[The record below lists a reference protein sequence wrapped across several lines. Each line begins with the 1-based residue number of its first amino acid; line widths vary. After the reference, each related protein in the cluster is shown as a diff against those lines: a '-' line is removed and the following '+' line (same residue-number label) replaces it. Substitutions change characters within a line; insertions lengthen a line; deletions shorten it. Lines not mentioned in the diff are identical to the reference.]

1 MIPYPFI
8 GLNHWIA
15 LPRQV
20 LSAFN
25 GKGSLPI
32 HELDKAKVQKLYARI
47 RPFLNSSGNLSF
59 TSWRLAHAI
68 KKADCARWSSSQ
80 PLWLETAGFLLE
92 NAQLFDWGASKFCL
106 NAGMSNFNADF
117 SGSSLTGR
125 IAQGV
130 ALLFLEEKGY
140 TYVGRFATEWK
151 NRAAKQNKPCPPG
164 NNKEPDFIAENA
176 QKEWVLAESKGS
188 FVSPGSKPNI
198 KDSLK
203 AGLEQ
208 LDGWDKYITPK
219 PTKSFAIGTF
229 LRESQDCSEET
240 SLIAFVDPEPEAP
253 EDPVEFPSD
262 AVRRANYASWLSL
275 MRFDDAANRIRFGA
289 GEPQR
294 RSVPVIA
301 LAGRKYA
308 VSILSV
314 SPKQPDLSSREF
326 WDDLH
331 DLPFGLFIRLKQGLR
346 FELVGLDL
354 EVFEALGSVQGSSIP
369 SALMQLKPQKWR
381 YSEPIESDGCT
392 FYGSIF
398 SDGSLF
404 GELRQNQM
412 RRPIPEFEWIELE
425 L

>member
-8 GLNHWIA
+8 DLSHWIA

-20 LSAFN
+20 LSAFK
-25 GKGSLPI
+25 GKGSLAI
-32 HELDKAKVQKLYARI
+32 HELDKAKVQTPYNPI
-47 RPFLNSSGNLSF
+47 RPFPNSSVNLSF

-68 KKADCARWSSSQ
+68 KKADCSRWSSSQ
-80 PLWLETAGFLLE
+80 PLWLETVGTLLE
-92 NAQLFDWGASKFCL
+92 NAKLFDWEASNFCL
-106 NAGMSNFNADF
+106 NAGMSNFYADF
-117 SGSSLTGR
+117 SRSSLVGR
-125 IAQGV
+125 IAQGM
-130 ALLFLEEKGY
+130 ALLLLEEKGY
-140 TYVGRFATEWK
+140 AYVGRFETEWK
-151 NRAAKQNKPCPPG
+151 NQAAKQNKSCPPD
-164 NNKEPDFIAENA
+164 KKKKPDFIAENG

-188 FVSPGSKPNI
+188 FVSPGSKPDI
-198 KDSLK
+198 KRPLK
-203 AGLEQ
+203 AGLAQ
-208 LDGWDKYITPK
+208 LDGWDKYITPQ

-308 VSILSV
+308 VSVLSV

-331 DLPFGLFIRLKQGLR
+331 DWPFGCARMLKQGLR
-346 FELVGLDL
+346 VELVGLDL
-354 EVFEALGSVQGSSIP
+354 EVFKALGSVQDRP
-369 SALMQLKPQKWR
+369 SALMRLNPQKR
-381 YSEPIESDGCT
+381 YYPEPIESDGCT

-398 SDGSLF
+398 SDGSLL
-404 GELRQNQM
+404 GELQKNRM
-412 RRPIPEFEWIELE
+412 SWPIPEFEWIEIVL
-425 L
+425 

>member
-32 HELDKAKVQKLYARI
+32 YELDKVKVQTPYACI
-47 RPFLNSSGNLSF
+47 RPFPNSSGNVSF

-80 PLWLETAGFLLE
+80 SLWAGVAGFLLE
-92 NAQLFDWGASKFCL
+92 NAQFFDWEADKFCL

-117 SGSSLTGR
+117 SRSSLTGR
-125 IAQGV
+125 IAQGM
-130 ALLFLEEKGY
+130 ALLFLEKKGY
-140 TYVGRFATEWK
+140 AYIGRFETEWK
-151 NRAAKQNKPCPPG
+151 KQAAKQNGSCPPD
-164 NNKEPDFIAENA
+164 KKKMPDFIAENG
-176 QKEWVLAESKGS
+176 QKERVLAESKGS
-188 FVSPGSKPNI
+188 FVSPGRKPYI
-198 KDSLK
+198 KGSLK
-203 AGLEQ
+203 AGLAQ
-208 LDGWDKYITPK
+208 LDGWDKEIIPQ

-229 LRESQDCSEET
+229 LRESRDCSEET

-253 EDPVEFPSD
+253 EDPVEFPID
-262 AVRRANYASWLSL
+262 VVRRANYASWLSL

-308 VSILSV
+308 VSVLSV

-331 DLPFGLFIRLKQGLR
+331 AWPFGCVRMLKQGLR
-346 FELVGLDL
+346 VELVGLDL
-354 EVFEALGSVQGSSIP
+354 EVFKALGFIQGRP
-369 SALMQLKPQKWR
+369 LDLMKLNPQQGLDAA
-381 YSEPIESDGCT
+381 PIESDRFT

-398 SDGSLF
+398 ADGSLL
-404 GELRQNQM
+404 GELQQNRM
-412 RRPIPEFEWIELE
+412 PYPIPKFEWIEIVL
-425 L
+425 

>member
-1 MIPYPFI
+1 MILYPFI
-8 GLNHWIA
+8 GLSHWIA

-32 HELDKAKVQKLYARI
+32 HEFDKANVQKPYARI
-47 RPFLNSSGNLSF
+47 RPFLNSSGNVSF

-80 PLWLETAGFLLE
+80 ILWLETAGLFLE
-92 NAQLFDWGASKFCL
+92 NAQLFDWEASNFCL
-106 NAGMSNFNADF
+106 NAGMSDFYADF
-117 SGSSLTGR
+117 SRSSLTGR
-125 IAQGV
+125 IAQGM
-130 ALLFLEEKGY
+130 ALLLLEEKGY
-140 TYVGRFATEWK
+140 AYVGRFETEWK
-151 NRAAKQNKPCPPG
+151 SRAAKQNKPCPPG
-164 NNKEPDFIAENA
+164 KKKEPDFIAENE

-188 FVSPGSKPNI
+188 FVSPGKKPNI
-198 KDSLK
+198 KNSLK
-203 AGLEQ
+203 TSLAQ
-208 LDGWDKYITPK
+208 LDGWDKYITPQ

-229 LRESQDCSEET
+229 LRESRDCSKET

-301 LAGRKYA
+301 LVGRKYA
-308 VSILSV
+308 VSVLSV
-314 SPKQPDLSSREF
+314 LPKQPDLSSREF

-331 DLPFGLFIRLKQGLR
+331 DWPFGCARMIKQGLR
-346 FELVGLDL
+346 VELVGLDL
-354 EVFEALGSVQGSSIP
+354 EVFEALGFVQGSSTS
-369 SALMQLKPQKWR
+369 SALMQFKPQKWR
-381 YSEPIESDGCT
+381 DAEPIESDGCT

-398 SDGSLF
+398 SDGSLL
-404 GELRQNQM
+404 GELQQNRM
-412 RRPIPEFEWIELE
+412 SWPILEWIEIVL
-425 L
+425 

>member
-1 MIPYPFI
+1 MIPYPCI
-8 GLNHWIA
+8 GLSHWIA
-15 LPRQV
+15 VPRQV
-20 LSAFN
+20 LSTFN

-32 HELDKAKVQKLYARI
+32 HELDKVKVQKPYARI
-47 RPFLNSSGNLSF
+47 CPFPNSSGNVSF

-68 KKADCARWSSSQ
+68 KKADLAQWPFSQ
-80 PLWLETAGFLLE
+80 TLWIGAAGFLLE
-92 NAQLFDWGASKFCL
+92 NAHLFDWEADKFCL
-106 NAGMSNFNADF
+106 NAGMSNSYADF
-117 SGSSLTGR
+117 SRSSLTGR
-125 IAQGV
+125 IAQGM

-140 TYVGRFATEWK
+140 AYVGRFETEWK
-151 NRAAKQNKPCPPG
+151 NQAAKQNKSCPPD
-164 NNKEPDFIAENA
+164 KKRKPDFIAENK

-188 FVSPGSKPNI
+188 FVSPGNKTNI

-203 AGLEQ
+203 TGLEQ
-208 LDGWDKYITPK
+208 LDGWDKYITPQ
-219 PTKSFAIGTF
+219 PIKSFAIGTF
-229 LRESQDCSEET
+229 LRESRDCSEET
-240 SLIAFVDPEPEAP
+240 SLIAFVDSEPEAP

-301 LAGRKYA
+301 LAGCKYA

-331 DLPFGLFIRLKQGLR
+331 NWPFGCARMLKQGLR
-346 FELVGLDL
+346 VELVGLDL
-354 EVFEALGSVQGSSIP
+354 KVFETLGSVRGSSIS
-369 SALMQLKPQKWR
+369 SALMKLNPQEGR
-381 YSEPIESDGCT
+381 YAAPIESDGYT

-398 SDGSLF
+398 SDGSLL
-404 GELRQNQM
+404 GELQQNRM
-412 RRPIPEFEWIELE
+412 PWTTPEFKWIEIVL
-425 L
+425 

>member
-1 MIPYPFI
+1 MIPYSFI

-15 LPRQV
+15 LSQQV
-20 LSAFN
+20 FSAFK
-25 GKGSLPI
+25 GKGSLAT
-32 HELDKAKVQKLYARI
+32 HELDKAKVQTPYDPI
-47 RPFLNSSGNLSF
+47 RPFPNSSANLSF

-92 NAQLFDWGASKFCL
+92 NAQLFDWEADKFCL

-117 SGSSLTGR
+117 SRSSLIGR
-125 IAQGV
+125 IAQGM
-130 ALLFLEEKGY
+130 ALLLLEEKGY
-140 TYVGRFATEWK
+140 AYVGRFETEWK
-151 NRAAKQNKPCPPG
+151 SRAAKQNKSYPPD
-164 NNKEPDFIAENA
+164 KKKKPDFIAENE

-188 FVSPGSKPNI
+188 FVSPGIRPDI
-198 KDSLK
+198 KRPLK
-203 AGLEQ
+203 AGLKQ
-208 LDGWDKYITPK
+208 LDGWDKYIIPQ
-219 PTKSFAIGTF
+219 PTKSFTIATF
-229 LRESQDCSEET
+229 LRESRDCSEET

-289 GEPQR
+289 GESQR

-301 LAGRKYA
+301 LAGRRYA
-308 VSILSV
+308 VSVLSV

-326 WDDLH
+326 WYDLH
-331 DLPFGLFIRLKQGLR
+331 NWPFGYVRMLKQSLR

-354 EVFEALGSVQGSSIP
+354 EVFEALGSVQGPSTS
-369 SALMQLKPQKWR
+369 SALMQLKPQKWHGAA
-381 YSEPIESDGCT
+381 PIESDGFT

-398 SDGSLF
+398 SDGSLL
-404 GELRQNQM
+404 GELQKNRM
-412 RRPIPEFEWIELE
+412 RWPIPEFEWIEIE